1 MIKSIFLLAAIP
13 TASFGFHPSAPPKNA
28 SHRSPVTVL
37 EAKKKRKAS
46 GKDNLSLRQD
56 GPLQMEVPV
65 DVDRAR
71 DCAENF
77 GKCSRAE
84 MKDLRDGKSST
95 LCLGSHTYLI
105 SIANLTNMHALT

>member
-13 TASFGFHPSAPPKNA
+13 TASFGFHPVVAPPKNA

-46 GKDNLSLRQD
+46 GKENLSLRQD

-65 DVDRAR
+65 DIDRAR

-84 MKDLRDGKSST
+84 MKDLRDGESST
-95 LCLGSHTYLI
+95 LCLGSHTYYP
-105 SIANLTNMHALT
+105 